1 MKYYYFSTAML
12 FMDASFI
19 RYFNYVP
26 DNIIFKKNNCIQEP
40 EKLAANSLNYRKIL
54 FTSQNRFENKVQVT
68 IRTKIVLQ
76 SFFYRQ
82 VCNCWLRN
90 TVDNEEKFPTTWL
103 YSTHW
108 LTFLYMNVGL
118 WLPRNQYNRTLG
130 WKKEGSMEWHEF
142 KTE

>member
-1 MKYYYFSTAML
+1 ML

-68 IRTKIVLQ
+68 IRTKTVLQ

-82 VCNCWLRN
+82 VCNC
-90 TVDNEEKFPTTWL
+90 
-103 YSTHW
+103 
-108 LTFLYMNVGL
+108 
-118 WLPRNQYNRTLG
+118 
-130 WKKEGSMEWHEF
+130 
-142 KTE
+142 